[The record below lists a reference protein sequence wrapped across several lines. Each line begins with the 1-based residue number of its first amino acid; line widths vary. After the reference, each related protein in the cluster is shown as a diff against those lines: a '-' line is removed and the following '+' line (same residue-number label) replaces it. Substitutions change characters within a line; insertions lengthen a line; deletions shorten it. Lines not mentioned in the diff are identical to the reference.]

1 MAKKRK
7 GDHHFSSWGPDYDI
21 DTSFGGIDNKYSNAS
36 IPEGIELLK
45 GDLKDLAAEYWRNTQ
60 LEENQVFKLPPLP
73 LSLLRY
79 LRKPI
84 KGLYEADKKATL
96 GASLLKTVAGDS
108 SRRGF
113 LKTIVGNSD
122 KLRNARILKK
132 MIEDSKKI
140 KSKFKFEDLSKGS
153 KAYKKMEKEIAEIF
167 SKHSTKH
174 AEGGVIEEVWDKKGI
189 EKAKES
195 LKGMKPHLMEES
207 YIQLLDF
214 LDSKQKELDMDIME
228 SAGGLGEM
236 LGEGGVAGHSPL
248 AVEQLPSQRRKKH
261 IPHEFPKL
269 YEGRSEG
276 GRIGMMYGGDP
287 GFAFSYG
294 GSWADW
300 KDNHASEMPLMDYIY
315 QKLPKARHPFSDAKY
330 NSGGPVHELDGLAL
344 SIFQKPYAQ
353 LTSYEQSALD
363 NFKHEAYEPIPKA
376 EGGRIGM
383 AEGDTPSEAYLRDLY
398 YDGGWDDRGDIGLH
412 EFMHG
417 PIGANEWFKHINKAE
432 GGRIGFQEGT
442 GIMSQTGIP
451 YYADKAVEGIVHSA
465 ETLSKLPFAGG
476 ELISKLLRQKP
487 NKKMFS
493 EALENI
499 TPGSWAKNL
508 GISSLAEAEGAKV
521 SDKQRAIGDVL
532 GLGTEM
538 AVPVGVAFKT
548 GQNLINQASKV
559 FGKLKKGKTLD
570 QTINDTI
577 TDFGQSRRDFNI
589 LAGTSGLMVA
599 LKAIGLGGLLK
610 GASKK
615 VDDIKVT
622 FKSDADYSYEGP
634 ESGWEG
640 GNWTNISFEP
650 LTKIGQKILD
660 NIYQLGSKKGEGILP
675 TREAVDEYAK
685 FGAHADTTGYGT
697 DAIEVIKKIKKAKG
711 NIQVET
717 FKPGNLKNNTLGELE
732 SIIFKGDDINF
743 KNIMDK
749 SDDLLTDTHYGNPRM
764 VPSDQELEFV
774 IDALKTKKAEGGRI
788 GAAAGR
794 FIDSVGI
801 GPLNINPRMGITE
814 TEKPLGPDVDKKIG
828 TTNIGA
834 DIMLDLPKDFYLKGE
849 YDKNR
854 ASEDIYYQGEKVL
867 EDVPF
872 DHDIWKYG
880 AGIEKEGFRAEV
892 IYNPENERYEFK
904 LVKSF
909 NDGGKVWRPKSAPKL
924 TTTIPPERGPTP
936 QGLTYLTGDDIVQ
949 NIG

>member
-1 MAKKRK
+1 
-7 GDHHFSSWGPDYDI
+7 
-21 DTSFGGIDNKYSNAS
+21 
-36 IPEGIELLK
+36 LLF
-45 GDLKDLAAEYWRNTQ
+45 NT
-60 LEENQVFKLPPLP
+60 L
-73 LSLLRY
+73 
-79 LRKPI
+79 I
-84 KGLYEADKKATL
+84 K
-96 GASLLKTVAGDS
+96 
-108 SRRGF
+108 
-113 LKTIVGNSD
+113 
-122 KLRNARILKK
+122 
-132 MIEDSKKI
+132 
-140 KSKFKFEDLSKGS
+140 
-153 KAYKKMEKEIAEIF
+153 
-167 SKHSTKH
+167 
-174 AEGGVIEEVWDKKGI
+174 
-189 EKAKES
+189 
-195 LKGMKPHLMEES
+195 
-207 YIQLLDF
+207 
-214 LDSKQKELDMDIME
+214 
-228 SAGGLGEM
+228 
-236 LGEGGVAGHSPL
+236 LGEGGRV
-248 AVEQLPSQRRKKH
+248 
-261 IPHEFPKL
+261 
-269 YEGRSEG
+269 
-276 GRIGMMYGGDP
+276 GMMYGGDP

-300 KDNHASEMPLMDYIY
+300 KDNHASEMPLMDYIN
-315 QKLPKARHPFSDAKY
+315 QKLPKARNPFSNGGEVEISWEEVFAKHMQGQPLTEEERKILGQVPTEDKAE
-330 NSGGPVHELDGLAL
+330 GGRIGLANGTTMDAFDSMTPNRQYMMTGESDVHRIQPPMGGILPLAGAGIFAL
-344 SIFQKPYAQ
+344 SQKDKDKKTPQKKEGPNYPEPPEGGRIGLLRTGIMEAFEH
-353 LTSYEQSALD
+353 LTRRYGDDLGEWAGKLGDVRKFFTQVAPDKVDEIVKSYGQNRKIDLSKKIKEFLNDKIKRYKSGLEDIKKYGQHAPVKEVGDHAEELKWLIKETKKDIKAIDQYGLLKQSQKAT
-363 NFKHEAYEPIPKA
+363 KHA

-383 AEGDTPSEAYLRDLY
+383 AKGDTPSESWMRDY
-398 YDGGWDDRGDIGLH
+398 YFDGKGNYDTWMTFDQFKL
-412 EFMHG
+412 G
-417 PIGANEWFKHINKAE
+417 PGKELWLNRKAK
-432 GGRIGFQEGT
+432 GGRVGFQEGT

-451 YYADKAVEGIVHSA
+451 YYADKAVEGIVNSA

-476 ELISKLLRQKP
+476 ELISKLLQSP
-487 NKKMFS
+487 PDKKMFS

-499 TPGSWAKNL
+499 TPGSWAENL

-570 QTINDTI
+570 QTINDKI

-589 LAGTSGLMVA
+589 MAGTSGLMVA

-697 DAIEVIKKIKKAKG
+697 DAIEVIEKIKKAKG

-774 IDALKTKKAEGGRI
+774 IDALKTKKAEGGIIEDDEFREFLED
-788 GAAAGR
+788 R
-794 FIDSVGI
+794 K
-801 GPLNINPRMGITE
+801 NR
-814 TEKPLGPDVDKKIG
+814 
-828 TTNIGA
+828 
-834 DIMLDLPKDFYLKGE
+834 
-849 YDKNR
+849 DKNNFQR
-854 ASEDIYYQGEKVL
+854 DFFEDFKR
-867 EDVPF
+867 
-872 DHDIWKYG
+872 WKKR
-880 AGIEKEGFRAEV
+880 KEGNIMEA
-892 IYNPENERYEFK
+892 K
-904 LVKSF
+904 
-909 NDGGKVWRPKSAPKL
+909 DGGRIWRPKSAPKL
-924 TTTIPPERGPTP
+924 TTTIPPEKGPTP
-936 QGLTYLTGDDIVQ
+936 QGLTYLLGDDIVQ